1 MRRSGAFASGTLS
14 ARWPR
19 AVAAMA
25 SMTSR
30 AARALLALLVVCAP
44 GHVSQGWGPAAAH
57 AWAPREVLS
66 TSDLAAN
73 AYPAVTHV
81 PCVLLLNATGSIGC
95 STPAG
100 GVTAPLRRFE
110 GLADVRRRLASRTI
124 LLLPAS
130 AVPEVL
136 ADYAKGAGWKT
147 HAAGFMLEPGVDAD
161 GNPPSVAST
170 ARDSSDSSDG
180 AFPSTSGATLARL
193 LAAIDLGARR
203 ALSPQPRRDDDDAG
217 TRVWNPDGFGAAR
230 ERFENT
236 PIVLLDAA
244 GADVARTFA
253 AANGERGTS
262 RVAEMRFPMAAEA
275 AAADADP
282 AKRCLEQRTCQPI
295 GGHSVLASVP
305 PSPMRANDRETRAYL
320 LVAARLDATA
330 WFHDAA
336 FGANA
341 AMSGLVALMAVAE
354 TYADAVR
361 RARASLRRSAAERD
375 ANARVANDAPEPE
388 TFDAFLSNDAA
399 PVSFAAFGAEAW
411 GRAGS
416 RRFARLARDA
426 ARARDGEAA
435 SSDDETDGDVAR
447 VDVDALPRWMRR
459 GFTLGG
465 VLELGAVGFAARTS
479 SAAKANA
486 TTVFAHANAAALETE
501 HPKRGTARRA
511 FPLVSALE
519 TAFARDDAVA
529 NPTTGAS
536 PERSRVVLAR
546 ASAAPGVLP
555 PSSASSFRSAERE
568 EVSAPAVVLAEYD
581 GAYVDGTFGSAYDV
595 GIAAVDTAKIASLV
609 SGTAEALVR
618 LAFGEPTEGA
628 AAARDDDASETTEA
642 KTRSLAASYGALVRA
657 NLPDARAVERTTRA
671 LSACLIDP
679 EVGFTCALA
688 RKLFA
693 PSETFPSRYAG
704 VAPPDAGKRS
714 FDGEAEGRVGAG
726 ADDIA
731 RFVWEFLADATAA
744 SSGGPTPGA
753 AGGRAT
759 RACASSDACADG
771 EACVGVAGDGDDEDG
786 ADDDDGGSATGARA
800 GLGRDPRR
808 ALLGSDAFAGG
819 AGAGTGT
826 CVETS
831 ARFLPALSRRVA
843 FDPDAN
849 GWTVSDEDEAE
860 TEDDRDPDPDPV
872 WCESDWPSTIG
883 ARVFRETSAA
893 VEYGA
898 FVAGVAATALA
909 ALATRRLDAIARA
922 RFKEE

>member
-1 MRRSGAFASGTLS
+1 MQNQKFRPPRLCRVGVFKTLRRSGTFAAGTLP
-14 ARWPR
+14 ARRLR
-19 AVAAMA
+19 AVVAM
-25 SMTSR
+25 SHKMSR

-44 GHVSQGWGPAAAH
+44 GRVSQGWGPATAH

-66 TSDLAAN
+66 TDDLAAN
-73 AYPAVTHV
+73 AYPSATHV

-305 PSPMRANDRETRAYL
+305 PSPKRANDRETRAYL

-375 ANARVANDAPEPE
+375 ANAQVANDAPEPE

-479 SAAKANA
+479 EAKAKANA

-501 HPKRGTARRA
+501 RPRRGTARRA

-529 NPTTGAS
+529 NPATGAS
-536 PERSRVVLAR
+536 PERSRVALAR

-555 PSSASSFRSAERE
+555 PSSASSFRSTERE
-568 EVSAPAVVLAEYD
+568 DVSAPAVVLAEYD

-628 AAARDDDASETTEA
+628 AAAGDDGGKNASETTEA
-642 KTRSLAASYGALVRA
+642 KTRALAASYGALVRA

-679 EVGFTCALA
+679 EVGFSCALA

-704 VAPPDAGKRS
+704 VAPP
-714 FDGEAEGRVGAG
+714 
-726 ADDIA
+726 
-731 RFVWEFLADATAA
+731 
-744 SSGGPTPGA
+744 GGPTPEE

-786 ADDDDGGSATGARA
+786 ARNDGGSATGARA
-800 GLGRDPRR
+800 G
-808 ALLGSDAFAGG
+808 G
-819 AGAGTGT
+819 A
-826 CVETS
+826 C
-831 ARFLPALSRRVA
+831 
-843 FDPDAN
+843 
-849 GWTVSDEDEAE
+849 
-860 TEDDRDPDPDPV
+860 
-872 WCESDWPSTIG
+872 
-883 ARVFRETSAA
+883 
-893 VEYGA
+893 
-898 FVAGVAATALA
+898 LA
-909 ALATRRLDAIARA
+909 
-922 RFKEE
+922 